1 MKEKETIRRS
11 VAEAALLLTMVEVSA
26 GVLIVPEWKLF
37 GTLIAIP
44 FIVYG
49 LFLILWKLE

>member
-11 VAEAALLLTMVEVSA
+11 VAEAALLLTMVEVSMA
-26 GVLIVPEWKLF
+26 ALIVPEWKLCA
-37 GTLIAIP
+37 TLAAIP
-44 FIVYG
+44 FFAYG

>member
-1 MKEKETIRRS
+1 MKEKEVIRRCL
-11 VAEAALLLTMVEVSA
+11 AEAALLLIMVEVGS